1 MSMRLTIEALSVLLP
16 AGALGSSVV
25 LASAPASALAVSNH
39 AAALGAAPHVGV
51 AARLQAIRDGVSAMV
66 TEGIAA
72 ADDRPEIVKA
82 WWGNGH
88 WGWHNG
94 GWGWHNGGWGW
105 HNGGWGWHNGGWGW
119 PNGGLGWHNGGWGWP
134 NGGWH
139 NFWHNF

>member
-1 MSMRLTIEALSVLLP
+1 MTIRYRTLEALSVLLP
-16 AGALGSSVV
+16 AGVFGTSVM
-25 LASAPASALAVSNH
+25 LAAASAAAFPAANQAGVNSAP
-39 AAALGAAPHVGV
+39 GGGI
-51 AARLQAIRDGVSAMV
+51 AARLHAIRNGVSAMAGSAV
-66 TEGIAA
+66 LAPGDT
-72 ADDRPEIVKA
+72 PEIVKA

-105 HNGGWGWHNGGWGW
+105 HNGGWGWHNGGW
-119 PNGGLGWHNGGWGWP
+119 HNGGWGWP